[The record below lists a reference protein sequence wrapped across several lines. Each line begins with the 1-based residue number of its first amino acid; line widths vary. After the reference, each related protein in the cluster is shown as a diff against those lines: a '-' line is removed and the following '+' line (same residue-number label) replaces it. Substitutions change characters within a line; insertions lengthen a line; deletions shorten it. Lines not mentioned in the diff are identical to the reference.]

1 MNQASDLKKPLQHIV
16 KEAMETSIQKFV
28 TTVETATI
36 LLRNEDGKVGNL
48 QILGRHVEIQPSGEA
63 VMVSDLHGDLGSL
76 VQILQQS
83 NILQRMEDS
92 KDVCLIFLG
101 DYGDRGP
108 FSAEVYYTILQLKL
122 QYPKQ
127 IVLMRGNHEG
137 PKDLLAVPHDLPIQ
151 FRTRFGTKWNQAYN
165 KVIAIFPHL
174 HNSVSIKERYLTV
187 HGGLPERASSID
199 DFAYAHEKHTE
210 NSFLEE
216 ILWSDPLES
225 QSGVYPS
232 PRGAGRLFGRD
243 VTERILNSVKVNVLI
258 RGHEPCSDGFQI
270 NHDGKILTLFSR
282 KGVPYHNAHGAYL
295 DLQLSEIHASADQL
309 IPFIHRF

>member
-1 MNQASDLKKPLQHIV
+1 LKNPFQQIV
-16 KEAMETSIQKFV
+16 EEAMETSIQKFV
-28 TTVETATI
+28 VAAETAAT
-36 LLRNEDGKVGNL
+36 LLRKEDGNVGKL
-48 QILGRHVEIQPSGEA
+48 HILGRHVEIQPSGEA
-63 VMVSDLHGDLGSL
+63 IIVSDLHGDLESL
-76 VQILQQS
+76 VHILEES
-83 NILQRMEDS
+83 NIQQRMEDS
-92 KDVCLIFLG
+92 EDACLIFLG

-122 QYPKQ
+122 EYPKQ

-137 PKDLLAVPHDLPIQ
+137 PKDLLAIPHDLPIQ
-151 FRTRFGTKWNQAYN
+151 FRAKFGAKWKQAYN
-165 KVIAIFPHL
+165 KITALFSHL
-174 HNSVSIKERYLTV
+174 YNSVTVQERYLIV
-187 HGGLPERASSID
+187 HGGLPEKARSID

-225 QSGVYPS
+225 QKGAHLS

-243 VTERILNSVKVNVLI
+243 VTERVLKSIKTNVVI

-282 KGVPYHNAHGAYL
+282 KGAPYYNAYGAYL
-295 DLQLSEIHASADQL
+295 DLDLSGIHASAGQL
-309 IPFIHRF
+309 VPFIHRF

>member
-16 KEAMETSIQKFV
+16 KEAMETPIQKFV
-28 TTVETATI
+28 TTVETATT
-36 LLRNEDGKVGNL
+36 LLRNEDRKVGSL

-63 VMVSDLHGDLGSL
+63 VIISDLHGDLESL
-76 VQILQQS
+76 VQILQES

-92 KDVCLIFLG
+92 KDACLIFLG

-108 FSAEVYYTILQLKL
+108 FSAEVYHTILQLKL
-122 QYPKQ
+122 QYAKQ

-151 FRTRFGTKWNQAYN
+151 FRTRFGTKWKEAYN
-165 KVIAIFPHL
+165 SLLSLFPHL
-174 HNSVSIKERYLTV
+174 YNSVSIKERYLIV
-187 HGGLPERASSID
+187 HGGLPEKARSID
-199 DFAYAHEKHTE
+199 DFAYAHETHAE

-232 PRGAGRLFGRD
+232 PRGAGRLFGKD
-243 VTERILNSVKVNVLI
+243 VTERILKSIKVNVLI

-270 NHDGKILTLFSR
+270 NHHGKILTLFSR
-282 KGVPYHNAHGAYL
+282 KGIPYYNAHGAYL